1 MKKHAWFH
9 LFDQEYCTQLY
20 MYNYEY
26 VNYEDLT
33 LIPVAWI
40 PLPASWTAKAEGWW
54 ISQWSHMYQNLP
66 KRIKIQP
73 GIAICFNGGPLSYL
87 NPDTSFAVSIKFLS
101 CRFINRASMS
111 LDSLQEIH
119 LSGSI
124 KTNCIWQSVW
134 FCPGQFDKRRRHFR
148 RFWALYSLFS
158 SSNNA
163 SIWLPIVVVS
173 FSSDYQLYKFHAKL
187 KQPVYETNPLIIP
200 NLLMSDCNNN
210 RIACSVIKCIFTKRQ
225 HVNCY

>member
-1 MKKHAWFH
+1 MDSSPSIMDSKSRRLINITVVPHGPKI
-9 LFDQEYCTQLY
+9 TQK
-20 MYNYEY
+20 
-26 VNYEDLT
+26 D
-33 LIPVAWI
+33 
-40 PLPASWTAKAEGWW
+40 K
-54 ISQWSHMYQNLP
+54 
-66 KRIKIQP
+66 KIQP

-87 NPDTSFAVSIKFLS
+87 NPGTSFAVSIKFLS

-124 KTNCIWQSVW
+124 KTNCIWQSLW
-134 FCPGQFDKRRRHFR
+134 FCPGQLDKRRRHFR

-173 FSSDYQLYKFHAKL
+173 LSSDYQLYKFHAKL

-210 RIACSVIKCIFTKRQ
+210 RIACSVINAFFTKRQ